1 MPDQPEVLIMFDIQ
15 VHVHGD
21 NSEEARL
28 TTAVHLVKRLG
39 GRLCCI
45 QVSPEPRLISV
56 DALGGTYFTPQLA
69 DMQADMDQRNHERID
84 TWLGSHGVHAN
95 WRHEFGD
102 PGAVLARASRLADLV
117 IVSAGPMLLRGHDQ
131 PLSVAAKSLSRSRVP
146 TLVLPEGKD
155 FAPGGPVMIAWDGSD
170 EAFAALRGAV
180 PLLALSNQ
188 VHVVAIGSKAQTS
201 LDEATAYL
209 RDRLVDPIVERLD
222 KSAGSLTSATLRKT
236 AAKLGV
242 GLLVM
247 GAFGDGR
254 AREFIFG
261 GVTEAF
267 LEDMSIPLLLCH

>member
-1 MPDQPEVLIMFDIQ
+1 
-15 VHVHGD
+15 
-21 NSEEARL
+21 
-28 TTAVHLVKRLG
+28 
-39 GRLCCI
+39 
-45 QVSPEPRLISV
+45 
-56 DALGGTYFTPQLA
+56 
-69 DMQADMDQRNHERID
+69 
-84 TWLGSHGVHAN
+84 
-95 WRHEFGD
+95 
-102 PGAVLARASRLADLV
+102 
-117 IVSAGPMLLRGHDQ
+117 MLLRGHDQ